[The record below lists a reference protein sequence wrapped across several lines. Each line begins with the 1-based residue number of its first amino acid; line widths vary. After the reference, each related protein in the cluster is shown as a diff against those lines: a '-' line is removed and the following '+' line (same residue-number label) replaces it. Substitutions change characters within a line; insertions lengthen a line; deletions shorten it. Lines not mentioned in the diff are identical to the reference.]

1 MFLLAEM
8 ELMFWQNSTLL
19 MKMSAWRKKTVDRIH
34 TKGLTPPSLKLPSK
48 LKLRNAPYAWDKTFT
63 HQPNSPHFSPILRDY
78 VDIVW
83 GDKNNVE
90 VMSFFVN
97 FAE

>member
-1 MFLLAEM
+1 MTLSGPALCVAKLRSSMFLLAEM

-63 HQPNSPHFSPILRDY
+63 H
-78 VDIVW
+78 
-83 GDKNNVE
+83 
-90 VMSFFVN
+90 
-97 FAE
+97 